1 MLGKFVQLRLQGVRD
16 PFISMANGKAK
27 APPAPDTIGAAK
39 ETAAGNLEAARATAA
54 ANRTN
59 QVTPYGSLTY
69 SANPGTDAYGN
80 TLYTATQTLSPEQ
93 QKIYEQESQL
103 NEGLMSTANKGLDYA
118 NEVLSK
124 PGVDTSKLP
133 SYGINPSE
141 TYSDAIMRRLAPQ
154 IAQES
159 EMSDAQLANQ
169 GIAPGT
175 KAYENAKRQL
185 AMSQNDRQLGAI
197 TSGMNVGLG
206 ANQQAF
212 QQEAYNQMQPINVI
226 NALRSGSQ
234 VQGPNF
240 ANTPNQA
247 ATAGADILGA
257 TNAQY
262 ANQVAATNAQN
273 AASGGFMSG
282 LMGLGGAGIMKYSD
296 ERLKTDITKI
306 GSLDN
311 GLNLYSYNYK
321 DGYDLPEGRQVGVMA
336 QEVEAIMPEAVVEM
350 DNGFKAVNY
359 AMLGV

>member
-27 APPAPDTIGAAK
+27 APPAPDYTAAANA
-39 ETAAGNLEAARATAA
+39 TAAGNLEAARATAA

-59 QVTPYGSLTY
+59 QVTPYGNLTY
-69 SANPGTDAYGN
+69 SANPGTDPYGN

-133 SYGINPSE
+133 SYGINPGE
-141 TYSDAIMRRLAPQ
+141 TYSDAIMRRLQPQ
-154 IAQES
+154 IAQQS

-169 GIAPGT
+169 GIAQGT
-175 KAYENAKRQL
+175 EAYNNAKRQL
-185 AMSQNDRQLGAI
+185 SQQQNDLM
-197 TSGMNVGLG
+197 TSAQIQGMNTGLS

-226 NALRSGSQ
+226 NALRTGSQ
-234 VQGPNF
+234 VQNPSYASTPQQ
-240 ANTPNQA
+240 ANV
-247 ATAGADILGA
+247 AGADILGA

-262 ANQVAATNAQN
+262 TNQLNAVNAKN
-273 AASGGFMSG
+273 AASSAFWSG
-282 LMGLGGAGIMKYSD
+282 LMNAGGTAYASD
-296 ERLKTDITKI
+296 INLKENIKKV

-321 DGYDLPEGRQVGVMA
+321 DGYDLPEGRQVGVIA